1 LGVEIALDDFGVG
14 YSSLSYLRMLPF
26 DKINIYRC
34 FVADLP
40 DHDGSLAI
48 VRAVLALGKSLKMA
62 TTAEGVETARQLQ
75 ALRREGCTQAQ
86 GFLFS
91 RPVPASAVLDLIGKM
106 NGTTPLAR
114 GSLRLA
120 G

>member
-1 LGVEIALDDFGVG
+1 MLSDFP
-14 YSSLSYLRMLPF
+14 R
-26 DKINIYRC
+26 
-34 FVADLP
+34 ADRYFTEFTFRVP

-48 VRAVLALGKSLKMA
+48 VRAVLALGKSLKMT
-62 TTAEGVETARQLQ
+62 TTAEGVETARQMQ
-75 ALRREGCTQAQ
+75 ALRREGCAQAQ

-91 RPVPASAVLDLIGKM
+91 RPIPASVVLDLIGKM
-106 NGTTPLAR
+106 NGIKPLAR